1 MRLVVW
7 NLCGATDRKWPH
19 LEALRPDIAVLP
31 EAARQ
36 PKALSRGDTLFGD
49 VPPHWHW
56 VGVNPAK
63 GLAVATF
70 GRPSGVVTTVA
81 TGRWSVAV
89 RAGKLVVLGVWS
101 CPSQTGAAGYTAEV
115 VRAIDT
121 HERVLRGAAGVVV
134 AGDFNVDGKVA
145 GWRKIQPRLA
155 ALGLVSAYHHY
166 TGEGFGLESAPT
178 YFHQRKSTAPFH
190 IDFCFL
196 SEHLLGQVSE
206 QGLRQVSGQV
216 LEQSFQHVS
225 LGSFDDWVAT
235 GVSDHVPLVVDLP

>member
-7 NLCGATDRKWPH
+7 NLCGATDRKWHH

-31 EAARQ
+31 EAARE
-36 PKALSRGDTLFGD
+36 PKALTRGDTLFGD
-49 VPPHWHW
+49 VPPYWHW
-56 VGVNPAK
+56 VGTNPAK

-70 GRPSGVVTTVA
+70 GQPSAVVTTVA

-89 RAGKLVVLGVWS
+89 RVGKLVVLGVWS

-121 HERVLRGAAGVVV
+121 HERVLRGASGVVV

-145 GWRKIQPRLA
+145 GWRQIHPRLVS
-155 ALGLVSAYHHY
+155 LGLVSAYHRHC
-166 TGEGFGLESAPT
+166 GEGFGVESTAT
-178 YFHQRKSTAPFH
+178 YFHQRKPSAPFH

-196 SEHLLGQVSE
+196 SEHLLEQLAEQGPQQVS
-206 QGLRQVSGQV
+206 QQV
-216 LEQSFQHVS
+216 LERSFQQVS
-225 LGSFDDWVAT
+225 VGSFDDWVAT